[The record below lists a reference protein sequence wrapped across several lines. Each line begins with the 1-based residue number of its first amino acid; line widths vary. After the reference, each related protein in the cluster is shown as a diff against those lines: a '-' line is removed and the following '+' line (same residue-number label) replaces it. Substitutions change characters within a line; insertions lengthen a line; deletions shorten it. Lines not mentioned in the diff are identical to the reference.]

1 MSIRQLYGLATASA
15 PGGKML
21 LPSQC
26 PRCLEIAAV
35 NDRYCL
41 KCGLGLS
48 AEVEQEQQV
57 AKAQIWSDPECHTA
71 VEDAVMGGK
80 SGSAGGARCIR

>member
-1 MSIRQLYGLATASA
+1 MSIRQLYGLATASV

-35 NDRYCL
+35 NDRYCP

-57 AKAQIWSDPECHTA
+57 AKAQIWSDPEFRSA
-71 VEDAVMGGK
+71 FEDAVRRMQAR
-80 SGSAGGARCIR
+80 AG